1 MYTYRC
7 LFGPVTCIYSIR
19 SPAQL
24 QYSTMDSAYRH
35 RVLYAGEMPANCST
49 SCIAAY
55 TSPAPIYLYWGAS
68 GKSPCITEDLMYQCS
83 YCLKYKLQ

>member
-24 QYSTMDSAYRH
+24 QYSTMDSACRH
-35 RVLYAGEMPANCST
+35 RSALRRRNAGKLFYILHCCIHK
-49 SCIAAY
+49 SCTNILILGRVREE
-55 TSPAPIYLYWGAS
+55 S
-68 GKSPCITEDLMYQCS
+68 MYH
-83 YCLKYKLQ
+83 